1 MNHAATCN
9 LPDQATD
16 IVAALKLVI
25 ADFDMRPTMV
35 VTGKGGQRFAFFPT
49 ALTDNIPPLTHAL
62 AQAVCLLARLH
73 IAHHQQA
80 TLGVGEK
87 TARHDCG

>member
-35 VTGKGGQRFAFFPT
+35 VTGKGGQRFAFFR
-49 ALTDNIPPLTHAL
+49 PP
-62 AQAVCLLARLH
+62 
-73 IAHHQQA
+73 
-80 TLGVGEK
+80 
-87 TARHDCG
+87 